1 MVGDSEI
8 KEVRFDK
15 YCPSCKH
22 WNNGKDNVWCDECLD
37 EFMREGTEKPIKWE
51 NEK

>member
-22 WNNGKDNVWCDECLD
+22 WNNGKEVVWCDDCL
-37 EFMREGTEKPIKWE
+37 EESMREGTEKPIKWE